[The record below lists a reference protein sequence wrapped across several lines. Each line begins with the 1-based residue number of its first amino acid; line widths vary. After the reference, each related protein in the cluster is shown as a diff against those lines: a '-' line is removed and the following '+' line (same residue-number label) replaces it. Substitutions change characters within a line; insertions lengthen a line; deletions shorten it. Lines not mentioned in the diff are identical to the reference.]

1 MLSVSVNRHT
11 IGPTEKFA
19 LSFCP
24 VALELSYF
32 MRDGVK
38 QSGKVAHIL
47 TLAITTNL
55 LAVQIQLPT

>member
-1 MLSVSVNRHT
+1 MSVIRHI

-19 LSFCP
+19 LSFYP
-24 VALELSYF
+24 IALELSDF
-32 MRDGVK
+32 MRDSVI

-55 LAVQIQLPT
+55 LAV